1 MKNLFEKFKSFN
13 WDATEIDGHNFDEIE
28 KVFKV
33 NSKRPKA
40 IIAKTIKGKGISFIE
55 NDNSW
60 HHKILSKIN
69 LENALKELK

>member
-1 MKNLFEKFKSFN
+1 MVFNKQDQLALSLNENLFEKFKSFN

-40 IIAKTIKGKGISFIE
+40 IIAKTIRGKVFRS
-55 NDNSW
+55 
-60 HHKILSKIN
+60 
-69 LENALKELK
+69 